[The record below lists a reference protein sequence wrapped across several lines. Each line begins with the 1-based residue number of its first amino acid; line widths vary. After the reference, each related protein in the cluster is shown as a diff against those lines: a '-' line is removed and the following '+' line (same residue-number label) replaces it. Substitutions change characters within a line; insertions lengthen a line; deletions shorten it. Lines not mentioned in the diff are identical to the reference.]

1 MNKTSKTKKSKTSPK
16 NTFNITSTMERE
28 QLELDLLAAKI
39 EYYNMCSQ
47 KMKDDAARPAASRS
61 RRRPA
66 AAKSDESAS
75 EDKPVETTKSSGGA
89 SRKRSQ
95 PTPLPKP
102 DEYYT
107 PAEVD
112 TWDKAG
118 CSSYLKE
125 NGLNVPVRI
134 TLLELQARVNKFIK
148 ENRQSPSD
156 DEESSED
163 EEAKAPPA
171 KRKVA
176 IRFEDAP
183 KLDAAKEVEKASPIS
198 NAEKLAH
205 MRNKLNN
212 EKAAASQS
220 STKSR
225 QPIPPSPASSSKK
238 LPPLPSLGKKT
249 VETKATETTERKAN
263 VLKHFQNVSKEA
275 RTKKDATRST
285 VLSDSEEEHSDGSG
299 SDGEEFDD

>member
-1 MNKTSKTKKSKTSPK
+1 
-16 NTFNITSTMERE
+16 MERE
-28 QLELDLLAAKI
+28 QLELELLAAKI

-75 EDKPVETTKSSGGA
+75 EDKPVETTKSTGGA

-95 PTPLPKP
+95 PTPPP
-102 DEYYT
+102 DHDESYT

-112 TWDKAG
+112 TWDKNA

-125 NGLNVPVRI
+125 NGNHVPVRI

-148 ENRQSPSD
+148 DKAKANNQKTSD
-156 DEESSED
+156 DEESSEA
-163 EEAKAPPA
+163 EESKAPPA

-183 KLDAAKEVEKASPIS
+183 KLDAAKEAEKASPIS

-220 STKSR
+220 SSAKSR

-238 LPPLPSLGKKT
+238 LPPFPSLGKKA